1 MHRRR
6 RHCVSVPSYIS
17 LYLIARFL
25 IVLDRS
31 INIQAMRTWRSSES
45 NLTITN
51 YQGRENRE
59 MIYTLKYSIM
69 LILVL
74 LHVILLHTHVD
85 CCVSAKE
92 CNGPMAVQRLQ
103 PTTSNDGISDGFLFI
118 LDPKDKCRDC
128 CKHFR
133 PNTCS
138 GTGTQLVSFMQW

>member
-1 MHRRR
+1 MLCRR
-6 RHCVSVPSYIS
+6 RHSFSVPSYIS

-92 CNGPMAVQRLQ
+92 CNKPMPVHNLL
-103 PTTSNDGISDGFLFI
+103 PTPSNVGNSDGILFT
-118 LDPKDKCRDC
+118 LDPKDKCRDY
-128 CKHFR
+128 CKHFTFFI
-133 PNTCS
+133 PVQEQS
-138 GTGTQLVSFMQW
+138 PS

>member
-6 RHCVSVPSYIS
+6 RRHYVSVPSYIY

-25 IVLDRS
+25 IGV
-31 INIQAMRTWRSSES
+31 NT
-45 NLTITN
+45 
-51 YQGRENRE
+51 G
-59 MIYTLKYSIM
+59 
-69 LILVL
+69 L
-74 LHVILLHTHVD
+74 LHAMLLHTHVD

-138 GTGTQLVSFMQW
+138 GTGTQLVHT

>member
-1 MHRRR
+1 MEVQREKFT
-6 RHCVSVPSYIS
+6 V
-17 LYLIARFL
+17 
-25 IVLDRS
+25 
-31 INIQAMRTWRSSES
+31 
-45 NLTITN
+45 TN
-51 YQGRENRE
+51 YQCRENIE

-69 LILVL
+69 LILVS

-138 GTGTQLVSFMQW
+138 GTGTRLVFNNNSSLCIFRYRVE